1 MTTFFDVG
9 AVERDAQRRT
19 QRVAIFFEALF
30 ALAVVGTFALDR
42 MPARPHLECQIHH
55 AQTQSHY
62 PHPYGDAPPVEW
74 TTCAWR

>member
-1 MTTFFDVG
+1 MRTFFDVG

-19 QRVAIFFEALF
+19 QRVAIFEALF
-30 ALAVVGTFALDR
+30 AVAIVGTFALDR
-42 MPARPHLECQIHH
+42 IPPRPRLECQIHR
-55 AQTQSHY
+55 AETQSHY